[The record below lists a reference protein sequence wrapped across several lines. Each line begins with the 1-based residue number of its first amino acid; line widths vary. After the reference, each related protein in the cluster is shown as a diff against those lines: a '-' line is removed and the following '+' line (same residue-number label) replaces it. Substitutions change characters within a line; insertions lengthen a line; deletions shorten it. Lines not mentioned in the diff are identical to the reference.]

1 MKYEKQEHIPHGYKW
16 SIINDKLSNAEVDS
30 YNRYTDDY
38 NNAKSDEAKE
48 FFLDQRNKYLK
59 ECFKSYEERKLNTLE
74 PVNLQSSFN
83 EEMGKFMLSIPG
95 TADAIKMYGKEKPF
109 LSNKI
114 MVAKGENSHRFL
126 FLEDNKIV
134 SSIVVTL
141 KNEQYGLKENMITTA
156 YTDEEHRN
164 KGYASKLVSSAQN
177 AFKNKLVVSS
187 DLTEAGVMLFKPKGF
202 ELEK

>member
-1 MKYEKQEHIPHGYKW
+1 MKYEKQEQIPHGYKW
-16 SIINDKLSNAEVDS
+16 AIINDKLSNAEVDS

-38 NNAKSDEAKE
+38 NKAGSSEAKE

-59 ECFKSYEERKLNTLE
+59 ECFKSYDERKLNTLE
-74 PVNLQSSFN
+74 PVNVQSHFN

-95 TADAIKMYGKEKPF
+95 TPDSIKMYGKEKPY

-126 FLEDNKIV
+126 FIEKEKIV

-141 KNEQYGLKENMITTA
+141 KNEKFGLKENMITTA

-164 KGYASKLVSSAQN
+164 KGYASKLVSAAQN
-177 AFKNKLVVSS
+177 AFSNKLVVSS
-187 DLTEAGVMLFKPKGF
+187 DLTESGVKLFKPKGF
-202 ELEK
+202 ELTK